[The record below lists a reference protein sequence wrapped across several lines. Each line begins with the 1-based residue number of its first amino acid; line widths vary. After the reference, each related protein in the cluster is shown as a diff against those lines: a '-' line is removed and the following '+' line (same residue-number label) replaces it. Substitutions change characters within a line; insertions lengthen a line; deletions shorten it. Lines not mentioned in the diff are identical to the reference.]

1 MEIAWQKILPVIVS
15 IIIIVTIAVL
25 REYSKTLA
33 AIASTMPINI
43 PLGMWIVAAGGDG
56 DKAVMQQ
63 FTGALFINIWP
74 TIGFL
79 LVVWLA
85 ARAGWGLV
93 PMIAAGYIAWGIG
106 LGVILLLRQ
115 MAGF

>member
-1 MEIAWQKILPVIVS
+1 MDIAWQKILPVIVS
-15 IIIIVTIAVL
+15 IIIIITIAVL

-43 PLGMWIVAAGGDG
+43 PLGMWIIAAGDSSAG
-56 DKAVMQQ
+56 VMQQ
-63 FTGALFINIWP
+63 FMGALFINIWP

-79 LVVWLA
+79 MVAWLA

-106 LGVILLLRQ
+106 LGV
-115 MAGF
+115 